1 MIQEALYSLSVGQ
14 DMTMEEASALMEQL
28 MSGAA
33 TDAQIGALL
42 MALRMKGE
50 TVQEIAGFAQ
60 TMRRHA
66 LQVRANRFPLLDTC
80 GTGGGRVKVFNVSTA
95 AAFVACAAGMAV
107 AKHGNRAASGV
118 CGSADVLEALGVN
131 VTISPEQCAHCI
143 DTLGI
148 GFLFA
153 RSHHPAMRHV
163 SAARREV
170 GIRTVFNL
178 LGPLT
183 NPAGAQL
190 QVMGVYDESLCP
202 IIAAALKEL
211 GCQRAIVIHSDPGT
225 DELSTYSRNRVCELR
240 DGVITDGHFT
250 PQELGYTGPA
260 PDPSWMA
267 PAPTPAENAQ
277 ILRQAVGEGPASEI
291 AVARRSV
298 VALNA
303 AAALRAGNL
312 AADWPSAYLMAQ
324 EIIQTGSALAVIEK
338 LSALTSTFTGS

>member
-1 MIQEALYSLSVGQ
+1 MVIHEALQRLSAGQ
-14 DMTMEEASALMEQL
+14 DMTMDEASVLMEQL

-33 TDAQIGALL
+33 TDSQIGALL

-50 TVQEIAGFAQ
+50 TVQEIAGFAL

-66 LQVRANRFPLLDTC
+66 LHVGAKRTPLLDTC
-80 GTGGGRVKVFNVSTA
+80 GTGGSRNKVFNISTA

-131 VTISPEQCAHCI
+131 VNVTPEQCAECI

-163 SAARREV
+163 SNARREV

-190 QVMGVYDESLCP
+190 QVMGVYDDALCP

-211 GCQRAIVIHSDPGT
+211 GCQRATVIHSDPGT
-225 DELSTYSRNRVCELR
+225 DELSTYSRNRVCELK
-240 DGVITDGHFT
+240 DGVITDGHFM
-250 PQELGYTGPA
+250 PHELGYTGPV
-260 PDPSWMA
+260 PDPIWMS
-267 PAPTPAENAQ
+267 PAPTPAENAHV
-277 ILRQAVGEGPASEI
+277 LKQAIGLGPASEI
-291 AVARRSV
+291 ANARRSV

-303 AAALRAGNL
+303 AAALRAGDL
-312 AADWPSAYLMAQ
+312 AADWPSAYRMA
-324 EIIQTGSALAVIEK
+324 EDIILSGEALAIVEK
-338 LSALTSTFTGS
+338 LAALTSSFSH